1 MSAVP
6 NEKFGD
12 LLDKLWEHLIAAQV
26 HLDIWEQ
33 LRATADRE
41 RLCDTYHGFFYW
53 TRDAHIDR
61 FVNKIC
67 VVTDTDPTQPSVE
80 KLANMVL
87 SHPDLAPGIDPKLLR
102 ERLDRHSEVA
112 GQIRDVRNRRS
123 SHWDLKRPPPQPDVA
138 QAWELVRELKGILED
153 LANAH
158 APLPDGARRHFAL
171 EPSGHSHTSY
181 VLDTLTDALP
191 KAR

>member
-6 NEKFGD
+6 NEKFED
-12 LLDKLWEHLIAAQV
+12 VLQKVWDHLTAAAV
-26 HLDIWEQ
+26 HLTIWEEM
-33 LRATADRE
+33 RETPDRE
-41 RLCDTYHGFFYW
+41 KLCDTYHGFFYW
-53 TRDAHIDR
+53 TRDAHVDR

-87 SHPDLAPGIDPKLLR
+87 SHPDLAPGIDPKGLR

-123 SHWDLKRPPPQPDVA
+123 SHWDLQRTPPEPDVA
-138 QAWELVRELKGILED
+138 QARDLVAELKGILED
-153 LANAH
+153 LSNAH
-158 APLPDGARRHFAL
+158 EPLPDGARRHFAL
-171 EPSGHSHTSY
+171 EPEGHRHTSY
-181 VLDTLTDALP
+181 VLDTLTGALP